1 MGTSEAE
8 ICVFALGKSREPT
21 GPQVKCYGLDVKHP
35 HRLVCFLVP
44 SVVLLWEAVEP
55 LSCEVHLGNVSQ
67 QGTGPWSLQT
77 WLNFQPEWCL
87 LVTLPQTELHHLVIP
102 VRRMGSIPGKQ

>member
-8 ICVFALGKSREPT
+8 IRTFALGKSREPT
-21 GPQVKCYGLDVKHP
+21 GPQVKCYGLDVKRP

-44 SVVLLWEAVEP
+44 SLVLLWECKP
-55 LSCEVHLGNVSQ
+55 I
-67 QGTGPWSLQT
+67 GTGPWSLQT
-77 WLNFQPEWCL
+77 CLNFQPEWYL

-102 VRRMGSIPGKQ
+102 VRRMDSIPGKQ